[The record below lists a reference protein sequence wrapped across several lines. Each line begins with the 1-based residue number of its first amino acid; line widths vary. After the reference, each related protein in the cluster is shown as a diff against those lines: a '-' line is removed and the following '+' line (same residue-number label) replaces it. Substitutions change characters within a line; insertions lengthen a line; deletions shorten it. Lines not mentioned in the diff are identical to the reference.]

1 MKQRAFEN
9 CKPFFVVPTRPEDR
23 DSCCCGQ
30 HVEIRMLFKTC
41 MDYRRSIVSKDAER
55 SKVFQVYD
63 SVNELVDET
72 LCGNEG
78 AEFHKLECLERS
90 CQHCGTKK
98 FQLLPEESTRTNSF
112 GLVRWQKFDY
122 VEVGEKRRLQ
132 LVEMQTYPGEIF
144 LYFTKLLETFP
155 AHRFRAKWQAEQLQN
170 LLENLPLGHVCC
182 IHDYSENYSC
192 QHQDQIQSLYYG
204 QMQASIHV
212 TVLHRHALSEIDGEE
227 SSEDDP
233 RVVTEHLYVIVCNS
247 KCQRPIRFCKSQ
259 PQFTIVNTV
268 PVSSCQ
274 A

>member
-1 MKQRAFEN
+1 
-9 CKPFFVVPTRPEDR
+9 
-23 DSCCCGQ
+23 
-30 HVEIRMLFKTC
+30 MLFKTC

-55 SKVFQVYD
+55 STVFQVYD
-63 SVNELVDET
+63 SLNELVDET
-72 LCGNEG
+72 LCENHG

-112 GLVRWQKFDY
+112 GTVRWQKFDY

-132 LVEMQTYPGEIF
+132 LVEMQTHPGEMF

-155 AHRFRAKWQAEQLQN
+155 AHRFCAKWQHEQLQN
-170 LLENLPLGHVCC
+170 LLENLPLGHVCY

-204 QMQASIHV
+204 QTQDLFDFAKDNISLPSSTRFQSQV
-212 TVLHRHALSEIDGEE
+212 VKLKRRVFFYESECY
-227 SSEDDP
+227 
-233 RVVTEHLYVIVCNS
+233 R
-247 KCQRPIRFCKSQ
+247 RRF
-259 PQFTIVNTV
+259 
-268 PVSSCQ
+268 